1 MKSYLVTGGAGFI
14 GSHVAEALLARGDRV
29 RVLDNFSTG
38 KRSNVPKGVELFEL
52 DITQL
57 ESIRPAFEGVD
68 GVFHLA
74 ALPRVQISIERPLE
88 THHANITGTLNV
100 LLAAKDAKVRRLV
113 YSASSSAY
121 GDTDVLP
128 EPETLLPQPLSP
140 YGLQKYV
147 GEHYARLFAQL
158 YGMETVSLRYFN
170 VYGPRMADEGA
181 YVTVIAVFLRER
193 AAGKPLPITGDG
205 TQTRDFTHVRDVVR
219 ANLLAMESSRVGKGE
234 VLNIGN
240 GENRSVND
248 VAKSIGGP
256 TMNLPARIEPH
267 DTLADNRRARE
278 LLGWRPEE
286 DYSKAVCELKRL
298 SGIPW

>member
-1 MKSYLVTGGAGFI
+1 MKTYLVTGGAGFI
-14 GSHVAEALLARGDRV
+14 GSHVVDALLARGNRV
-29 RVLDNFSTG
+29 RVVDNFSTG
-38 KRSNVPKGVELFEL
+38 KRSNLPEGAELFEE
-52 DITQL
+52 DITDL
-57 ESIRPAFEGVD
+57 ESIRPAFEGVA

-74 ALPRVQISIERPLE
+74 ALPRVQVSIERPLE

-100 LLAAKDAKVRRLV
+100 LLAARDAGVRRLV

-128 EPETLLPQPLSP
+128 EPETLLPRPLSP

-147 GEHYARLFAQL
+147 GEHYARLFAEL

-170 VYGPRMADEGA
+170 VYGPRMAEEGA
-181 YVTVIAVFLRER
+181 YVTVISIFLRER
-193 AAGKPLPITGDG
+193 AAGRPLPITGDG

-248 VAKSIGGP
+248 VARSIGGP
-256 TMNLPARIEPH
+256 TVNLEPRIEPH
-267 DTLADNRRARE
+267 DTRADNRRARE
-278 LLGWRPEE
+278 LLGWRPEV
-286 DYSKAVCELKRL
+286 DYAEAICELKRAH
-298 SGIPW
+298 GIP